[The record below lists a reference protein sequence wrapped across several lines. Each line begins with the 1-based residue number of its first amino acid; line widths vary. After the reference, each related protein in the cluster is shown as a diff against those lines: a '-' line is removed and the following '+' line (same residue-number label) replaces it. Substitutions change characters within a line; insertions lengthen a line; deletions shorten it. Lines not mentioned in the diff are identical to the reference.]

1 MSIWSN
7 WIIREVFPVVRNTD
21 CHLPQVCHPPQCHHH
36 SPRRAR
42 PAQVRKVQISRLV
55 HSKLEEWLT
64 PAVMETQL
72 LKPLV
77 PQWKPRLRSS
87 NESGPRWNSLL
98 CGSLTRFHSILSV
111 ILDSMKR
118 EMPPQWLSRENLILG
133 RISTG
138 WTITFLER
146 WVASSK
152 FL

>member
-1 MSIWSN
+1 MRADHAGTLYSA
-7 WIIREVFPVVRNTD
+7 V
-21 CHLPQVCHPPQCHHH
+21 H
-36 SPRRAR
+36 SPD
-42 PAQVRKVQISRLV
+42 
-55 HSKLEEWLT
+55 
-64 PAVMETQL
+64 
-72 LKPLV
+72 
-77 PQWKPRLRSS
+77 
-87 NESGPRWNSLL
+87 
-98 CGSLTRFHSILSV
+98 FHSILSV